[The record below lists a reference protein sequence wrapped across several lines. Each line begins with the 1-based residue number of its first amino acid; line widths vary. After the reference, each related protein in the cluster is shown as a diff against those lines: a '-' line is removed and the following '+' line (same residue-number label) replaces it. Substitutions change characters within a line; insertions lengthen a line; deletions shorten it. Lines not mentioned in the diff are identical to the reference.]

1 MSVVKFSEHF
11 WNSEICNFSG
21 FDVLCQRMKEGRKV
35 CKDYT
40 DFLRQRAQV
49 QELYGKALIKLSK
62 SLGGK
67 EEIGSLRQSWE
78 TMRNE
83 TENIGK
89 QHIETAGNLLEEA
102 NKITDLMEKHKMQR
116 KQAEDQLRRTQ
127 MIMKNAMKKVLE
139 SKKTY
144 YTRCKEKE
152 VLEET
157 LQSIG
162 QNIQGKEFEK
172 LTQKQNRLEQTTES
186 LNLAYSSSLEA
197 LEEVHQ
203 LWEHEMCSTCECFQ
217 KLEEERIDALRNSMW
232 ILTNISS
239 LQCVNEDDM
248 NEEIRKTLE
257 NCSIENDIELFVQL
271 RRTGTEKPEHL
282 IYEAYQSHK
291 KSENSTS
298 QIGKLS
304 ENESPDAD
312 ENLDFS
318 LKTNVTNVI
327 YETILGDDREFD
339 EVSCLVL
346 YDFDARDDTEVSL
359 KKGDIVRVTN
369 ACDPDWWQIET
380 KDNRIG
386 YFPVIYMEIIESE

>member
-1 MSVVKFSEHF
+1 MKFSQHF

-35 CKDYT
+35 CKDYA

-78 TMRNE
+78 VMRTE

-89 QHIETAGNLLEEA
+89 QHVMTAGSLTEEA
-102 NKITDLMEKHKMQR
+102 NKIADLMEKQKMQR
-116 KQAEDQLRRTQ
+116 KHAEDQLRRTQ

-152 VLEET
+152 VIEET
-157 LQSIG
+157 LQSVG
-162 QNIQGKEFEK
+162 QNIQCKEYEK
-172 LTQKQNRLEQTTES
+172 LTQKHNRIEQIIEN
-186 LNLAYSSSLEA
+186 LNLTYSSSLES
-197 LEEVHQ
+197 LEEIHQ
-203 LWEHEMCSTCECFQ
+203 LWENEMYSTCECFQ

-257 NCSIENDIELFVQL
+257 NCSIENDIELFIQL
-271 RRTGTEKPEHL
+271 RRTGTEKPEHM
-282 IYEAYQSHK
+282 IYEAYQSNK
-291 KSENSTS
+291 KIENCTS
-298 QIGKLS
+298 QIKKLS
-304 ENESPDAD
+304 ENESPNIEETLEASPKI
-312 ENLDFS
+312 EVNNS
-318 LKTNVTNVI
+318 I
-327 YETILGDDREFD
+327 YETILNDEREFD
-339 EVSCLVL
+339 EVSCHVL
-346 YDFDARDDTEVSL
+346 YDFDARDETEVSL
-359 KKGDIVRVTN
+359 KKGEVVRVIN

-380 KDNRIG
+380 KDSRIG
-386 YFPVIYMEIIESE
+386 YFPVIYMEIIDSE

>member
-1 MSVVKFSEHF
+1 MKFSQHF
-11 WNSEICNFSG
+11 WSIVAVGHENLHWQLPVLHRCARTLFGNSEICNFSG

-35 CKDYT
+35 CKDYA

-78 TMRNE
+78 VMRTE

-89 QHIETAGNLLEEA
+89 QHVMTAGSLTEEA
-102 NKITDLMEKHKMQR
+102 NKIADLMEKQKMQR
-116 KQAEDQLRRTQ
+116 KHAEDQLRRTQ

-152 VLEET
+152 VIEET
-157 LQSIG
+157 LQSVG
-162 QNIQGKEFEK
+162 QNIQCKEYEK
-172 LTQKQNRLEQTTES
+172 LTQKHNRIEQIIEN
-186 LNLAYSSSLEA
+186 LNLTYSSSLES
-197 LEEVHQ
+197 LEEIHQ
-203 LWEHEMCSTCECFQ
+203 LWENEMYSTCECFQ

-257 NCSIENDIELFVQL
+257 NCSIENDIELFIQL
-271 RRTGTEKPEHL
+271 RRTGTEKPGHRTL
-282 IYEAYQSHK
+282 TNLR
-291 KSENSTS
+291 KSNCCTDIS
-298 QIGKLS
+298 QKLK
-304 ENESPDAD
+304 D
-312 ENLDFS
+312 E
-318 LKTNVTNVI
+318 
-327 YETILGDDREFD
+327 
-339 EVSCLVL
+339 
-346 YDFDARDDTEVSL
+346 TEVSL
-359 KKGDIVRVTN
+359 KKGEIVRVIN

-386 YFPVIYMEIIESE
+386 YFPVIYMEIIDSE